1 MGAHESLLHQCF
13 WKADSFK
20 GYGLFVVR
28 FFKGCEVIFVIIDDR
43 LPVKR
48 RDGKI
53 IFAAC
58 KDPNELWVPLIE
70 KAYAKLHG
78 CYKALIGG
86 YSHNALADMTGFSP
100 KLMVLK
106 PGFTGYSENLNKE
119 EVWSMLMRYKSWDCL
134 MGTSIQS
141 DPKANLKVEA
151 EAGLGL
157 HMGHAY
163 SFLGL
168 DTIQDEKRPGGV
180 VRLVK
185 LRNPWGRGE
194 WEGAYGDR
202 SEERERDEI
211 NKELEK
217 FRTAHEDIEVN
228 FMDGTF
234 FMPFDDWIE
243 RFTSLFVAINFPP
256 SWTGKRTSG
265 FWTGES
271 GGNREMGS
279 WISNPKVK
287 FAVKGKKGEFKR
299 VFVGLYTHDSRLTLG
314 FDYYKDPLYSTP
326 LAFDIITADE
336 FELPH
341 GKRTHVPRSRKAEA
355 NAAELSA
362 TCTPEAMAH
371 KAPADEKPTFKDLLA
386 KQAPYN
392 FGSTQIECHLEA
404 GTEYYIVPFLYKRTQ
419 KGGYYVNV
427 YCEGEFD
434 LEGGAKLPSETEL
447 MTVGTASVTSS
458 GAMDE
463 ASSKEENLVEE
474 EGALEYKGAEP
485 TTANA
490 TSAEGE
496 HANRS
501 VSLRISKAQFYEK
514 TELLRDRFVNEA
526 KKLGVS
532 QAALKNVFSRDK
544 ASDGTVKGL
553 TYAEFKR
560 RLMDLKFSLTD
571 IPDEDLLVLDADNSG
586 TISPEEFLAFF
597 QLGVSFS
604 ESENMP
610 APPAPP
616 VDDLVYKAAD
626 LEGVLNVKVLMGK
639 DLRKPYA
646 WFEDEA
652 KNDESNG
659 DGEGDMPSTAPTSRR
674 ALNPSTR
681 RKAKK
686 SGSQKST
693 GNLLTS
699 RKRLMSKGRSQDC

>member
-1 MGAHESLLHQCF
+1 MPPRGWHRVLYRAIPLQTHAKRWLL
-13 WKADSFK
+13 
-20 GYGLFVVR
+20 
-28 FFKGCEVIFVIIDDR
+28 
-43 LPVKR
+43 
-48 RDGKI
+48 
-53 IFAAC
+53 
-58 KDPNELWVPLIE
+58 
-70 KAYAKLHG
+70 
-78 CYKALIGG
+78 
-86 YSHNALADMTGFSP
+86 
-100 KLMVLK
+100 
-106 PGFTGYSENLNKE
+106 
-119 EVWSMLMRYKSWDCL
+119 
-134 MGTSIQS
+134 
-141 DPKANLKVEA
+141 
-151 EAGLGL
+151 
-157 HMGHAY
+157 
-163 SFLGL
+163 
-168 DTIQDEKRPGGV
+168 
-180 VRLVK
+180 
-185 LRNPWGRGE
+185 
-194 WEGAYGDR
+194 
-202 SEERERDEI
+202 RERV
-211 NKELEK
+211 
-217 FRTAHEDIEVN
+217 R
-228 FMDGTF
+228 
-234 FMPFDDWIE
+234 
-243 RFTSLFVAINFPP
+243 
-256 SWTGKRTSG
+256 
-265 FWTGES
+265 
-271 GGNREMGS
+271 
-279 WISNPKVK
+279 
-287 FAVKGKKGEFKR
+287 
-299 VFVGLYTHDSRLTLG
+299 
-314 FDYYKDPLYSTP
+314 
-326 LAFDIITADE
+326 
-336 FELPH
+336 
-341 GKRTHVPRSRKAEA
+341 
-355 NAAELSA
+355 
-362 TCTPEAMAH
+362 
-371 KAPADEKPTFKDLLA
+371 
-386 KQAPYN
+386 
-392 FGSTQIECHLEA
+392 
-404 GTEYYIVPFLYKRTQ
+404 
-419 KGGYYVNV
+419 
-427 YCEGEFD
+427 EGEFD

-610 APPAPP
+610 APPAP

-674 ALNPSTR
+674 ALNPFDPEESKKKWFAEVDWKSPDVKKKTDVKKGGAKTANREGENQVEDDKLAPLPSPMKSRDHGENRSVVSHFTATTQAQEEGRRAALSCIATRSLLWPRSTVLVPCRHSRRVALKLKLIKVAR
-681 RKAKK
+681 RKLELCERLKEAKPRN
-686 SGSQKST
+686 T
-693 GNLLTS
+693 GAY
-699 RKRLMSKGRSQDC
+699 